1 MGLNQLAL
9 AKYRFTL
16 RARETLVLPP
26 YKGSTLRGGFG
37 FVFRKVICISKNRN
51 CPTCLLRDKCIYSYI
66 FETSPPPESPYLSN
80 YTSIPRPFIL
90 EPPLEKKKEYRLGE
104 LLSFNLILVGKAI
117 GYLPYFILVFHE
129 LGEMGLGKGKGRYE
143 LVRVE
148 SIREFP
154 DGQLEMRT
162 VYDSQTQ
169 RLRDINAQIDLSRFF
184 SSLKPFGHLLTL
196 RFVTPM
202 RIKYQGSYTSQ
213 PQFHII
219 LRTLLRR
226 LSSLLY
232 FHCGE
237 QLNLNY
243 KEMIDEAQ
251 RIKIL
256 KVRVDW
262 IDWERYSGRQEQRMK
277 LGGFVGRVT
286 YRGDISKF
294 LPFLKIGEYTHLGK
308 AAVFGLGKYEI
319 EKN

>member
-1 MGLNQLAL
+1 
-9 AKYRFTL
+9 
-16 RARETLVLPP
+16 
-26 YKGSTLRGGFG
+26 
-37 FVFRKVICISKNRN
+37 
-51 CPTCLLRDKCIYSYI
+51 
-66 FETSPPPESPYLSN
+66 
-80 YTSIPRPFIL
+80 
-90 EPPLEKKKEYRLGE
+90 
-104 LLSFNLILVGKAI
+104 
-117 GYLPYFILVFHE
+117 
-129 LGEMGLGKGKGRYE
+129 MGLGKGKGRYE

-196 RFVTPM
+196 RFVTPT
-202 RIKYQGSYTSQ
+202 RIKYQGSYTSH

-237 QLNLNY
+237 ELSLTY

-251 RIKIL
+251 RIKTL

-308 AAVFGLGKYEI
+308 AAVFGLGKYEM